1 MYTIIISL
9 YILGFTYYVKF
20 QKKIP
25 FRQCC
30 GRKEQQLNY
39 FQRNKNGLVKG
50 MYFKAFNLKLSFQ
63 NIFNLQNVHK

>member
-1 MYTIIISL
+1 MSS
-9 YILGFTYYVKF
+9 FR
-20 QKKIP
+20 KKIP